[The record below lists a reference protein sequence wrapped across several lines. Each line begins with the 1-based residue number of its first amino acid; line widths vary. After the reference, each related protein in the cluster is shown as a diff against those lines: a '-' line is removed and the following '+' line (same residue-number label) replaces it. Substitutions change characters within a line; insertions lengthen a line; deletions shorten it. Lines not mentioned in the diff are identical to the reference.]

1 MVFAVAVDGIVLVE
15 ESLLPIDWY
24 DTVGLVFVVAD
35 WASEGR
41 INMDTAGRYLDLDEN
56 WKTN

>member
-1 MVFAVAVDGIVLVE
+1 MVFVVVVGIVLVE

-24 DTVGLVFVVAD
+24 DTVGLVFVVVDLAF
-35 WASEGR
+35 EER
-41 INMDTAGRYLDLDEN
+41 IGMDTAGRYLDLDEN